1 MPSYCFGSYGVIRG
15 YGELCRTYRE
25 ADASVIADGKTQR
38 QNGGTTDRNPVVVT
52 ADGRCWWLDAEVDSG
67 TEAAIDSRE
76 IGEDD
81 LVPAKTP
88 SGQQARYPWAT
99 VGDVLG
105 TGRR

>member
-15 YGELCRTYRE
+15 YGELCKTYKE

-38 QNGGTTDRNPVVVT
+38 QNGGSTDRNTVVVS
-52 ADGRCWWLDAEVDSG
+52 ADGRCWWLDAEAD
-67 TEAAIDSRE
+67 TETASAIGG

-88 SGQQARYPWAT
+88 SGQQARYPWVT
-99 VGDVLG
+99 VSDVITTVRG
-105 TGRR
+105 